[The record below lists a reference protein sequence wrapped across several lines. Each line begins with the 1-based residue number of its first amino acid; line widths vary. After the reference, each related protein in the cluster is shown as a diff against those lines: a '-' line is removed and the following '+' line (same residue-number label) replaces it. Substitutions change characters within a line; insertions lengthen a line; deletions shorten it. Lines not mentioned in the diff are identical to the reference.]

1 VDADAGVNDE
11 RDGTP
16 PLILVTGAGERD
28 APPGLSSLASRA
40 RLAFAETP
48 DDIAARIADADV
60 IFAWRPD
67 RETLEPNLSRARR
80 LRWIQTASAGVD
92 RLLFPALVEAD
103 IVVTNAR
110 GVFDD
115 AMAEYAIACILVFA
129 KDLAATI
136 ADSRRAVWHYRYTEP
151 VQGRSLLVLGP
162 GPIGTAVARRASA
175 LGMRVEA
182 IASAGRPASTPYDR
196 VRGPDALGDALG
208 GADYVVN
215 TLPLTER
222 TRHLLDD
229 AAFEAMRPTA
239 RLVNLGRGATVDEAA
254 LVRALRRGAIAGAA
268 LDVFETEPLP
278 ADSPL
283 WRMPNVIVSPHMSG
297 DLEGW
302 EERVVDVFARN
313 LDRFLRREPLHNVVD
328 KSRGYVPSG

>member
-1 VDADAGVNDE
+1 MNDD

-48 DDIAARIADADV
+48 DDIAARIGDADV
-60 IFAWRPD
+60 IFAWRPE
-67 RETLEPNLSRARR
+67 RATLEPNLSRARR

-103 IVVTNAR
+103 VVVTNAR

-182 IASAGRPASTPYDR
+182 IASAGRPASAPYDR

-208 GADYVVN
+208 AADYVVN

-278 ADSPL
+278 SDSPL

-313 LDRFLRREPLHNVVD
+313 LDRFLRREPLSNVVD

>member
-1 VDADAGVNDE
+1 VNDD
-11 RDGTP
+11 RDGTSP
-16 PLILVTGAGERD
+16 VVLVTGAGERD

-60 IFAWRPD
+60 IFAWRPE
-67 RETLEPNLSRARR
+67 RATLEPNLSRARR

-115 AMAEYAIACILVFA
+115 AIAEYAIACILVFA

-136 ADSRRAVWHYRYTEP
+136 ADSRNAVWHYRYTEP

-182 IASAGRPASTPYDR
+182 IASAGRTASAPYDR
-196 VRGPDALGDALG
+196 VRGTDALIDALG

-222 TRHLLDD
+222 TRHVLDD

-283 WRMPNVIVSPHMSG
+283 WGMPNVIVSPHMSG
-297 DLEGW
+297 DLAGW
-302 EERVVDVFARN
+302 EARVVDVFARN
-313 LDRFLRREPLHNVVD
+313 LDRFLRDEPLHNVVD
-328 KSRGYVPSG
+328 KSRGYVPTG